1 MVEILS
7 YNPGSYVYENLTYV
21 FYFDFFNDS
30 NNKKTIYK
38 IKIKWRLN
46 ILNI

>member
-21 FYFDFFNDS
+21 FYFDLKQILILMIPII
-30 NNKKTIYK
+30 KKQSV
-38 IKIKWRLN
+38 R
-46 ILNI
+46 